1 MKVVRKDLEDGV
13 KLPTDTYLKVFHS
26 LHDPVAS
33 STSSVIYKGLKR
45 VPEPI
50 SMYSWWILTFTFYT
64 IEFAFWY
71 YTFAKGQ
78 SVGCFS
84 QIAIKLK

>member
-1 MKVVRKDLEDGV
+1 
-13 KLPTDTYLKVFHS
+13 
-26 LHDPVAS
+26 
-33 STSSVIYKGLKR
+33 
-45 VPEPI
+45 
-50 SMYSWWILTFTFYT
+50 MYSWWILTFTFYT
-64 IEFAFWY
+64 IEFASWY

>member
-33 STSSVIYKGLKR
+33 STSSVLIYKGLKR

-50 SMYSWWILTFTFYT
+50 LMYWWILTFTFYT
-64 IEFAFWY
+64 IEFASWY
-71 YTFAKGQ
+71 YTLQKANQ
-78 SVGCFS
+78 LDAFS